1 MGKKDLVVVETVALI
16 CIMPLPSASA
26 KSMLTPLIPSLSLPL
41 PQQTPTATLHPS
53 TSVPKMSRQKTLFS
67 VMAMVTVG
75 ASAFILPVRQPLHGP
90 ALCVRRASA
99 STARFAVSQDELK
112 KQVGYKSVDDYVTS
126 GMVVGLGT
134 GSTAAF
140 AGTCVCA
147 EGESVLG
154 KDGWEDSASGTP
166 IGIRPPTPSP
176 LLEGVIHLSSSSPS
190 SSFQF
195 IVAPF

>member
-1 MGKKDLVVVETVALI
+1 
-16 CIMPLPSASA
+16 
-26 KSMLTPLIPSLSLPL
+26 
-41 PQQTPTATLHPS
+41 
-53 TSVPKMSRQKTLFS
+53 MSRQKTLFS

-99 STARFAVSQDELK
+99 STTARFAVSQDELK

-140 AGTCVCA
+140 AGTWVRRA
-147 EGESVLG
+147 WVVGEGG
-154 KDGWEDSASGTP
+154 
-166 IGIRPPTPSP
+166 R
-176 LLEGVIHLSSSSPS
+176 GVTRHGSSPRIKTS
-190 SSFQF
+190 YPRSL
-195 IVAPF
+195 PKL